1 MVADLSVHVI
11 DLNVRGKSRS
21 ARSASFPTFCISS
34 QLGKGRV
41 VGKVTLPAVFDK
53 GHYHLLPCLSG
64 RALCERSLGP
74 YRVNLRRGV
83 SRVRSGQRHKLG
95 ISL

>member
-1 MVADLSVHVI
+1 MRFPFGDIRLVSFFFHSSGVGLIGVALLS
-11 DLNVRGKSRS
+11 
-21 ARSASFPTFCISS
+21 
-34 QLGKGRV
+34 
-41 VGKVTLPAVFDK
+41 DK

-95 ISL
+95 IFFMT